1 MKTLKSLVQENTPFA
16 VMQYF
21 ESLKTTKQE
30 LNKQYELIYINS
42 ENEIAYKILKTEE
55 INYLKNNLKTIKLI
69 IKNKDGKIFEFNNF
83 KKFKEINISYNF

>member
-83 KKFKEINISYNF
+83 KNYKESLKIKH

>member
-1 MKTLKSLVQENTPFA
+1 MKTLKTLVHENTPFA

-30 LNKQYELIYINS
+30 LNKQYELIYINND
-42 ENEIAYKILKTEE
+42 NEITYKILKIDE
-55 INYLKNNLKTIKLI
+55 INYLKNNLETIKLI

-83 KKFKEINISYNF
+83 KNYKESLKIKH

>member
-1 MKTLKSLVQENTPFA
+1 MKTLKSLVRENTPFA

-83 KKFKEINISYNF
+83 KNYKESLKIKH